1 MVLNL
6 RLETTDLSNRYN
18 NYDRSV
24 MNTVPHA
31 LIQRW
36 YVAHREL
43 TTELRWPENRL
54 KLKLTPGKVRE
65 LHLVTAPLNLCNQK

>member
-1 MVLNL
+1 MVLNS
-6 RLETTDLSNRYN
+6 RLETADLSNRYN

-24 MNTVPHA
+24 MNTVPRA

-43 TTELRWPENRL
+43 TTELRRAENEL
-54 KLKLTPGKVRE
+54 WLKLTPGKVRD
-65 LHLVTAPLNLCNQK
+65 LHF